1 MTALPPV
8 LVGAIQLNVS
18 FVSNSVVDVIG
29 MVGGSETVA
38 ATMVASGEY
47 EDQP

>member
-38 ATMVASGEY
+38 ATIVASGEY